1 MWCNLETLRSW
12 LLMRQSIIYSTADRL
27 CADSLLF
34 SRAARSLITSVGTAL
49 IIPSIERIGVAGTDI
64 IAAVLALVGQG

>member
-1 MWCNLETLRSW
+1 
-12 LLMRQSIIYSTADRL
+12 MRQSIIYSTADRL
-27 CADSLLF
+27 CADSPLL